1 MNSVIARQ
9 RAEAIFKKKEKAFVE
24 GQKAMQE
31 YKANIE
37 ATKEKTSRLR
47 ALRLAREEAEA
58 KRASSA
64 RRTNSL

>member
-1 MNSVIARQ
+1 MNSVVARQ
-9 RAEAIFKKKEKAFVE
+9 RAEVIFKKKEKAFVE

-31 YKANIE
+31 YKANVD

-58 KRASSA
+58 KRAPSA
-64 RRTNSL
+64 NQ